1 MNVDDL
7 VETFESLPDWEER
20 YRALIEMGRALPAM
34 PDALKTPESK
44 VRGCMSQVW
53 MSVKSLDP
61 FDFFVDSDSTL
72 VKGLAAI
79 LHLAYAG
86 KPKKEAADKALTE
99 TEAKNPIASAKRE
112 LRASPMSASFEIQS
126 PARSIARA

>member
-1 MNVDDL
+1 MNVEEL

-34 PDALKTPESK
+34 PEALKTPESK

-72 VKGLAAI
+72 VKGLAAV

-86 KPKKEAADKALTE
+86 KPQKDLAAVDIQDLFKRLGLEDNISPNRRNGFFSMVQRIKTL
-99 TEAKNPIASAKRE
+99 AS
-112 LRASPMSASFEIQS
+112 S
-126 PARSIARA
+126 